1 MTWPPAIVHA
11 IPERLSR
18 WVKTILQA
26 ASVIPLPMGK
36 CWRL

>member
-1 MTWPPAIVHA
+1 MTCPPSLVHD
-11 IPERLSR
+11 IPERFSR
-18 WVKTILQA
+18 CVKTILQA